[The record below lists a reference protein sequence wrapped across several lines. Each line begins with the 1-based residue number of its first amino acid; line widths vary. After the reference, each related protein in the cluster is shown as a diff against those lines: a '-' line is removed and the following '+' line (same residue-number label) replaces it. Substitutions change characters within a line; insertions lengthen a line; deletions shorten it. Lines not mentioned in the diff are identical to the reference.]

1 MAHGGGIRLWSRPG
15 RGSTFTMRLPALVD
29 PVEHNDGTGHDDMVG
44 RGDGAG
50 RREGV
55 A

>member
-1 MAHGGGIRLWSRPG
+1 
-15 RGSTFTMRLPALVD
+15 MRLPALVD

-50 RREGV
+50 RREEV